1 MREVYEKGCAGAI
14 ENIEYIKQR
23 IELSVTTDQMNIK
36 REIYKSKDPII
47 EFDKINIQGMN
58 KIQKNYIENRFT
70 KSKNSKISIEEAE
83 RVYFGLLS
91 DSKVEDIKID
101 INKNDSSGYELNMDM
116 KLNNNLEASLGGLIT
131 STNANRIYLGL
142 AYRMININAFD
153 FVLGTQIGRT
163 YNTAVIN
170 SKMILPNKHPKSL
183 EVKVAYWNQ
192 KFYESDKLF
201 STNETPCFIKED
213 EEIG

>member
-1 MREVYEKGCAGAI
+1 MSFPFVFKPIELDGTLVYDGGMYDNFPVQVMKDDFAPDFIIGSVVSKNPTKPQEGDLMSQIENMVMQKTNYDIDSIDGIAIKYELDDVSLLEFNKVREVYEKGYAGAL
-14 ENIEYIKQR
+14 ENIDYIKQR
-23 IELSVTTDQMNIK
+23 VERSVTPDQVNIN

-101 INKNDSSGYELNMDM
+101 INKNDSSGYEL
-116 KLNNNLEASLGGLIT
+116 K
-131 STNANRIYLGL
+131 
-142 AYRMININAFD
+142 
-153 FVLGTQIGRT
+153 IGR
-163 YNTAVIN
+163 AHV
-170 SKMILPNKHPKSL
+170 
-183 EVKVAYWNQ
+183 
-192 KFYESDKLF
+192 
-201 STNETPCFIKED
+201 
-213 EEIG
+213 